1 MTEARPTLHEAASG
15 RWSLS
20 RLIALS
26 GGVLLVCAW
35 LAVAVFLRAEREAAI
50 EVTARENVNL
60 ATVLQESTVRVL
72 STVDQATRRL
82 SHVVAAG
89 EYDPE
94 RLVRYASETGLV
106 PNILVQLTL
115 VGADG
120 RTIGSNLDPDGSRSG
135 RPDLS
140 EREHIRAHLAPQSVE
155 ASAQALFADGL
166 FIGKP
171 VLGKV
176 SGRWTIQLSRRISA
190 PDGRALGVVVAS
202 LDPGYFES
210 VYAGIDLGDQGVVT
224 LLGDDRTIR
233 ARVAGGKPAGLG
245 SQLDADSPVFRAGSQ
260 AQGSYRRRSGV
271 DQVERVFSF
280 REVKGFPLYVVV
292 GLNVERALAGWH
304 TMATMAVSLMGLLT
318 AVTVVGL
325 VMFARGVRR
334 LEASNRELAISE
346 AKAQAANRAK
356 SEFLS
361 AVSHELR
368 TPLTSIRGFAELME
382 RRLEQ
387 PKFRD
392 QAAIIRRS
400 AEHLNTVLSD
410 ILDFAKVEAGAM
422 HVRRAPVL
430 LHEVIRSTAEVFRV
444 TAVAKGLDL
453 RVQIDP
459 DVPETLVTD
468 ELRLRQVLNNL
479 LSNAL
484 KFTAEGHVLLSADCA
499 GGRLNLRVSDTGPGI
514 PEELHEV
521 VFERF
526 RQASAQVANDHGG
539 TGLGLT
545 LSRELTRLMG
555 GTLTLESAAGQGA
568 RFTVSLPLPAA
579 TAQAAT

>member
-1 MTEARPTLHEAASG
+1 MPPSLRQPLASG

-20 RLIALS
+20 RLFALS
-26 GGVLLVCAW
+26 GALLLLCAW
-35 LAVAVFLRAEREAAI
+35 LAVGFFLRSERTAALEA
-50 EVTARENVNL
+50 TGRENANL
-60 ATVLQESTVRVL
+60 ATSLQESTLRVL

-89 EYDPE
+89 EYDSE
-94 RLVRYASETGLV
+94 KIVRYASETGLV

-120 RTIGSNLDPDGSRSG
+120 RTVGSNLDPDGSRSG

-202 LDPGYFES
+202 LDPKYFES
-210 VYAGIDLGDQGVVT
+210 VYAGIDLGEQGVAT
-224 LLGDDRTIR
+224 LVGADRTVR
-233 ARVAGGKPAGLG
+233 ARAAGGKPAGLG
-245 SQLDADSPVFRAGSQ
+245 SLLDPESPIFRPGAPNRGD
-260 AQGSYRRRSGV
+260 YRRASGV
-271 DQVERVFSF
+271 DQVDRVFAY
-280 REVKGFPLYVVV
+280 RQVQGFPLYVVV
-292 GLNVERALAGWH
+292 GVDLDRALAEWRA
-304 TMATMAVSLMGLLT
+304 MATMAVSLMGLLT
-318 AVTVVGL
+318 AVTAVGL
-325 VMFARGVRR
+325 VMFGRGVRR

-346 AKAQAANRAK
+346 AKAKAASQAK

-422 HVRRAPVL
+422 HVRRAPVSL
-430 LHEVIRSTAEVFRV
+430 RPLIHSTAEVFRV
-444 TAVAKGLDL
+444 TAAAKGLELCVEVDE
-453 RVQIDP
+453 Q
-459 DVPETLVTD
+459 VPEALVTD

-484 KFTAEGHVLLSADCA
+484 KFTAQGTVKVSADCD
-499 GGRLNLRVSDTGPGI
+499 GGRLNIRVSDTGPGI
-514 PEELHEV
+514 PAELHEV

-555 GTLTLESAAGQGA
+555 GTLTLDSAAGQGA
-568 RFTVSLPLPAA
+568 RFTVSLPLPSAPA
-579 TAQAAT
+579 PAPAP